1 MEFNIGAI
9 QKLTSPNPFALI
21 STTKED
27 GSTNLMALS
36 WWTYAS
42 NRPATVAVCLS
53 KKGLSGG
60 LIHENGEFGLNI
72 VDETLAQAAF
82 GCGTCSGRTANK
94 AEQFGIELM
103 EPDTIKTRL
112 VSAHKVAMECRL
124 VSEIEVADHIMYIAE
139 VVSAHVKPEAKA
151 VFAFEGYGRLASI

>member
-21 STTKED
+21 STAKED

-53 KKGLSGG
+53 KKGFSGG
-60 LIHENGEFGLNI
+60 LIHKNGEFGLNI
-72 VDETLAQAAF
+72 VDETLREAALR
-82 GCGTCSGRTANK
+82 CGTCSGRDADK
-94 AEQFGIELM
+94 PSQFGIELM

-112 VSAHKVAMECRL
+112 VRSHKVALECKL
-124 VSEIEVADHIMYIAE
+124 VSEAEASDHIIYIAE
-139 VVSAHVKPEAKA
+139 VVSAHVNPDARA
-151 VFAFEGYGRLASI
+151 LFAFEGYGRLDTI